1 MPTIFRKK
9 DKFPFFAFSHYGKTD
24 IGSLFKALGRQRDS
38 ERVIMEFSGFF
49 WVMGMIYT
57 GHNLIENFR
66 QYRMYQTI
74 TISKYDQH
82 GKLVRIIDRL
92 YQLNSAQTYI
102 TMDRFCICRFEG

>member
-1 MPTIFRKK
+1 M
-9 DKFPFFAFSHYGKTD
+9 
-24 IGSLFKALGRQRDS
+24 GRQRDR
-38 ERVIMEFSGFF
+38 ELVITIFSGFF

-82 GKLVRIIDRL
+82 GELAKLREII
-92 YQLNSAQTYI
+92 S
-102 TMDRFCICRFEG
+102 